1 MSADGS
7 WYIAIETPMGTRHT
21 TCSFESAGGELTG
34 TQSEGGDSTAITDG
48 TVNGNELSWK
58 VAIAKPMPM
67 TLTFTG
73 KLDGDLL
80 SGSADTGMFGSF
92 SFSGTRV

>member
-7 WYIAIETPMGTRHT
+7 WNIAIETPMGTRQT
-21 TCSFESAGGELTG
+21 TCSFKSAGGKLTG
-34 TQSEGGDSTAITDG
+34 TQSEGGDSTEITDG
-48 TVNGNELSWK
+48 TVNGDEVAWK

-67 TLTFTG
+67 TLAFSG
-73 KLDGDLL
+73 KIEGDNI

-92 SFSGTRV
+92 SFSGARA